1 MARTDDHRTINLRI
15 PTDLLDE
22 LDRQAHER
30 VLGRA
35 KLIELL
41 LRKALAD
48 LDAPLPPEPRRSSMV
63 CPGHGPMQ
71 YVIVDDRVVEIRC
84 ATCGQSPA
92 DLLAATVIAEPD
104 PPTLWADPAGGEGPI
119 EAIERIRQ
127 EIADRTGQT
136 LDAIRLQ
143 PCGTFH
149 RNSDDCPLRDPRC
162 AP

>member
-22 LDRQAHER
+22 LDRQAHDR

-48 LDAPLPPEPRRSSMV
+48 LDAPLPPTPRLSSIV

-71 YVIVDDRVVEIRC
+71 YVIVDDRVIEIRC
-84 ATCGQSPA
+84 ATCGQSPV
-92 DLLAATVIAEPD
+92 DLLAATIVAEPE
-104 PPTLWADPAGGEGPI
+104 PTLWAGSPDGEGPI

-127 EIADRTGQT
+127 EIADRTGQMI
-136 LDAIRLQ
+136 DAIRLQ